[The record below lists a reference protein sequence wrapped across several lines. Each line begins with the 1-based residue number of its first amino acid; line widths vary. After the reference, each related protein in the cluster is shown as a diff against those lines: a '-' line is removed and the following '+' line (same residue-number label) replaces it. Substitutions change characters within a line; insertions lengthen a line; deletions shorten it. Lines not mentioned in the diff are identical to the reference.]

1 MCCLL
6 QYLGIVFII
15 LIYGIQLAFFPLEK
29 FAHLNKLEGPEKMQ
43 LTVSMRTE
51 VAIRLLSLT
60 TGVEFW
66 TEIVVQSQS
75 DDWQEWSLGAL
86 FCTMVFFLNC
96 AHAVISVLYFSVK
109 KMGKRS
115 FIGGD
120 VATFILRSTVAMVVF
135 DTTDVFTTLLFGDEE
150 GPPSKIAIMNALISA
165 GAAIYGL
172 VGRKRDLMAIRS
184 TKQAAASAG
193 DETKIEVDD
202 DGGDD
207 EDD

>member
-135 DTTDVFTTLLFGDEE
+135 DTTDVFTTQLFGDEE
-150 GPPSKIAIMNALISA
+150 GPP
-165 GAAIYGL
+165 
-172 VGRKRDLMAIRS
+172 
-184 TKQAAASAG
+184 
-193 DETKIEVDD
+193 
-202 DGGDD
+202 
-207 EDD
+207 